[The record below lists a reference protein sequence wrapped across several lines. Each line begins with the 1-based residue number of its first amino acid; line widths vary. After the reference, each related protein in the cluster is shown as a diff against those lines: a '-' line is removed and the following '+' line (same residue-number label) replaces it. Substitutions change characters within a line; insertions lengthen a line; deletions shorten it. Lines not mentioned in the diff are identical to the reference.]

1 MEEFCVYLWPDRRI
15 HPVMD
20 PEDLSP
26 VHCELLLQV
35 DLLERHEKMLQ
46 HITKEQSTQLLK
58 VCFNLTAVEQ
68 KVERDFIDHFVFVYL
83 DDILI
88 FSMNQTDHVKQ
99 VRLILQWLLESRLF
113 VKGEKQKFQV
123 QTVSFLGFIVEQGR
137 MRADPAK
144 VRAMVEWPEPKTW
157 KELQRFLGFANF
169 YLRFIRDYC
178 KVVISSVSLLLL
190 KCCFTGLPL
199 LNRPSTVSSSCSPP
213 VMTRLC

>member
-1 MEEFCVYLWPDRRI
+1 ML
-15 HPVMD
+15 PVSSGRD
-20 PEDLSP
+20 TDGRSW
-26 VHCELLLQV
+26 QNGI
-35 DLLERHEKMLQ
+35 Q
-46 HITKEQSTQLLK
+46 HSSGSVWVSCNAFRSHQCSC
-58 VCFNLTAVEQ
+58 CFSGHG
-68 KVERDFIDHFVFVYL
+68 ERDFIDHFVFVYL
-83 DDILI
+83 DNILI
-88 FSMNQTDHVKQ
+88 FSKNQADHVKQ
-99 VRLILQWLLESRLF
+99 VRLVLQWLLESRLF

-144 VRAMVEWPEPKTW
+144 VRAMVEWPEPKTR

-213 VMTRLC
+213 VTTRLC